1 MSVGSTAFHTALNP
15 VSTIL
20 SLEEKLIVSVS
31 PAVTRSL
38 GGDVLQWVPKK
49 EQDTQYII
57 SIFPKHCGGGP
68 HESKLVYMDMQ
79 NRIRLP
85 RVPTLSLRVTLS
97 LRHSVVSSREK
108 LLKCR

>member
-1 MSVGSTAFHTALNP
+1 MSEGSTAFHTALNP

-38 GGDVLQWVPKK
+38 GGDVLQWEPEKK
-49 EQDTQYII
+49 RQDTQCIYIYNG
-57 SIFPKHCGGGP
+57 CQL
-68 HESKLVYMDMQ
+68 ESTLVYMDMPHG
-79 NRIRLP
+79 ICLP
-85 RVPTLSLRVTLS
+85 RVPMLSLRVTLS

-108 LLKCR
+108 LLK